1 MVHFLQNDWAEVLD
15 EEFEKPYYKELREF
29 LKHAYASERVYPP
42 MEDIY
47 NALRVTPY
55 ASTKVVILGQDPYH
69 GPGQAHGLSFSVRPG
84 VQPPP
89 SLLNIF
95 KEMESDIGCA
105 RPTHGCLLGWAEQGV
120 LLLNTTLTV
129 AQGATPATA
138 GKPSP
143 TPSSPSFLRA
153 RHPWSSSSGV
163 RTRKAKS
170 LSSTPIATI
179 SSKAHTQAHFLPAAD
194 FSAAVH
200 SPVPMPISSRTDS
213 ILLTGAACKRKDH
226 IEQRGPFF
234 IAVQYIYFCECS
246 SSSMRIFNGEMFRI
260 LVDGVTAY

>member
-105 RPTHGCLLGWAEQGV
+105 RPNHGCLLGWAEQGV

-129 AQGATPATA
+129 AQGRPKSHAGHGWETLTDTIIAKLSARQTPMVFILWGAHAQSKVALIDTHRHHII
-138 GKPSP
+138 KSPHPSP
-143 TPSSPSFLRA
+143 LSASRGFFGSRPFSRA
-153 RHPWSSSSGV
+153 NAYLIQDG
-163 RTRKAKS
+163 
-170 LSSTPIATI
+170 LDPIDWCR
-179 SSKAHTQAHFLPAAD
+179 L
-194 FSAAVH
+194 
-200 SPVPMPISSRTDS
+200 
-213 ILLTGAACKRKDH
+213 
-226 IEQRGPFF
+226 
-234 IAVQYIYFCECS
+234 
-246 SSSMRIFNGEMFRI
+246 
-260 LVDGVTAY
+260 

>member
-95 KEMESDIGCA
+95 KEMESDIGCV
-105 RPTHGCLLGWAEQGV
+105 RPNHGCLLGWAEQGV

-129 AQGATPATA
+129 AQGRPKSHAGHGWETLTDAIIAKLSARQTPMVFILWGAHAQSKVALIDTHRHHII
-138 GKPSP
+138 KSPHPSP
-143 TPSSPSFLRA
+143 LSASRGFFGSHPFSRA
-153 RHPWSSSSGV
+153 NAYLIQDG
-163 RTRKAKS
+163 
-170 LSSTPIATI
+170 LDPIDWCR
-179 SSKAHTQAHFLPAAD
+179 L
-194 FSAAVH
+194 
-200 SPVPMPISSRTDS
+200 
-213 ILLTGAACKRKDH
+213 
-226 IEQRGPFF
+226 
-234 IAVQYIYFCECS
+234 
-246 SSSMRIFNGEMFRI
+246 
-260 LVDGVTAY
+260 

>member
-105 RPTHGCLLGWAEQGV
+105 RPTHGCLLGWAVQGV

-129 AQGATPATA
+129 AQGRPKSHAGHGWETLTDAIIAKLSARQTPMVFILWGAHAQSKVALIDTHRHHII
-138 GKPSP
+138 KSPHPSP
-143 TPSSPSFLRA
+143 LSASRGFFGSRPFSRA
-153 RHPWSSSSGV
+153 NAYLIQDG
-163 RTRKAKS
+163 
-170 LSSTPIATI
+170 LDPIDWCR
-179 SSKAHTQAHFLPAAD
+179 L
-194 FSAAVH
+194 
-200 SPVPMPISSRTDS
+200 
-213 ILLTGAACKRKDH
+213 
-226 IEQRGPFF
+226 
-234 IAVQYIYFCECS
+234 
-246 SSSMRIFNGEMFRI
+246 
-260 LVDGVTAY
+260 

>member
-105 RPTHGCLLGWAEQGV
+105 RPNHGCLLGWAEQGV

-129 AQGATPATA
+129 AQGRPKSHSGHGWETLTDAIIAKLSARQTPMVFILWGAHAQSKVALIDTHRHHII
-138 GKPSP
+138 KSPHPSP
-143 TPSSPSFLRA
+143 LSASRGFFGSRPFSRA
-153 RHPWSSSSGV
+153 NAYLIQDG
-163 RTRKAKS
+163 
-170 LSSTPIATI
+170 LDPIDWCR
-179 SSKAHTQAHFLPAAD
+179 L
-194 FSAAVH
+194 
-200 SPVPMPISSRTDS
+200 
-213 ILLTGAACKRKDH
+213 
-226 IEQRGPFF
+226 
-234 IAVQYIYFCECS
+234 
-246 SSSMRIFNGEMFRI
+246 
-260 LVDGVTAY
+260 

>member
-95 KEMESDIGCA
+95 KEMESDIGCV
-105 RPTHGCLLGWAEQGV
+105 RPNHGCLLGWAEQGV
-120 LLLNTTLTV
+120 LLLNSTLTV
-129 AQGATPATA
+129 AQGRPKSHAGHGWETLTDAIIAKLSARQTPMVFILWGAHAQSKVALIDTHRHHII
-138 GKPSP
+138 KSPHPSP
-143 TPSSPSFLRA
+143 LSASRGFFGSRPFSRA
-153 RHPWSSSSGV
+153 NAYLIQDG
-163 RTRKAKS
+163 
-170 LSSTPIATI
+170 LDPIDWCR
-179 SSKAHTQAHFLPAAD
+179 L
-194 FSAAVH
+194 
-200 SPVPMPISSRTDS
+200 
-213 ILLTGAACKRKDH
+213 
-226 IEQRGPFF
+226 
-234 IAVQYIYFCECS
+234 
-246 SSSMRIFNGEMFRI
+246 
-260 LVDGVTAY
+260 

>member
-55 ASTKVVILGQDPYH
+55 ASAKVVILGQDPYH

-129 AQGATPATA
+129 AQGRPKSHAGHGWETLTDAIIAKLSARQTPMVFILWGAHAQSKVALIDTHRHHII
-138 GKPSP
+138 KSPHPSP
-143 TPSSPSFLRA
+143 LSASRGFFGSRPFSRA
-153 RHPWSSSSGV
+153 NAYLIQDG
-163 RTRKAKS
+163 
-170 LSSTPIATI
+170 LDPIDWCR
-179 SSKAHTQAHFLPAAD
+179 L
-194 FSAAVH
+194 
-200 SPVPMPISSRTDS
+200 
-213 ILLTGAACKRKDH
+213 
-226 IEQRGPFF
+226 
-234 IAVQYIYFCECS
+234 
-246 SSSMRIFNGEMFRI
+246 
-260 LVDGVTAY
+260 

>member
-95 KEMESDIGCA
+95 KEMESDIGCV

-129 AQGATPATA
+129 AQGRPKSHAGHGWETLTDAIIAKLSAHQTPMVFILWGAQARSKVTLIDTHRHHII
-138 GKPSP
+138 KSPHPSP
-143 TPSSPSFLRA
+143 LSASRGFFGSRPFSRA
-153 RHPWSSSSGV
+153 NAYLIQDG
-163 RTRKAKS
+163 
-170 LSSTPIATI
+170 LDPIDWCR
-179 SSKAHTQAHFLPAAD
+179 L
-194 FSAAVH
+194 
-200 SPVPMPISSRTDS
+200 
-213 ILLTGAACKRKDH
+213 
-226 IEQRGPFF
+226 
-234 IAVQYIYFCECS
+234 
-246 SSSMRIFNGEMFRI
+246 
-260 LVDGVTAY
+260 

>member
-15 EEFEKPYYKELREF
+15 EEFEKLYYKELREF

-105 RPTHGCLLGWAEQGV
+105 RPNHGCLLGWAEQGV

-129 AQGATPATA
+129 AQGRPKSHAGHGWETLTDAIIAKLSARQTPMVFILWGAHAQSKVALIDTHRHHII
-138 GKPSP
+138 KSPHPSP
-143 TPSSPSFLRA
+143 LSASRGFFGSRPFSRA
-153 RHPWSSSSGV
+153 NAYLIQDG
-163 RTRKAKS
+163 
-170 LSSTPIATI
+170 LDPIDWCR
-179 SSKAHTQAHFLPAAD
+179 L
-194 FSAAVH
+194 
-200 SPVPMPISSRTDS
+200 
-213 ILLTGAACKRKDH
+213 
-226 IEQRGPFF
+226 
-234 IAVQYIYFCECS
+234 
-246 SSSMRIFNGEMFRI
+246 
-260 LVDGVTAY
+260 

>member
-69 GPGQAHGLSFSVRPG
+69 GPGQAHGLSFSARPG

-95 KEMESDIGCA
+95 KEMESDIGCV
-105 RPTHGCLLGWAEQGV
+105 RPNHGCLLGWAEQGV

-129 AQGATPATA
+129 AQGRPKSHAGHGWETLTDAIIAKLSARQTPMVFILWGAHAQSKVALIDTHRHHII
-138 GKPSP
+138 KSPHPSP
-143 TPSSPSFLRA
+143 LSASRGFFGSRPFSRA
-153 RHPWSSSSGV
+153 NAYLIQDG
-163 RTRKAKS
+163 
-170 LSSTPIATI
+170 LDPIDWCR
-179 SSKAHTQAHFLPAAD
+179 L
-194 FSAAVH
+194 
-200 SPVPMPISSRTDS
+200 
-213 ILLTGAACKRKDH
+213 
-226 IEQRGPFF
+226 
-234 IAVQYIYFCECS
+234 
-246 SSSMRIFNGEMFRI
+246 
-260 LVDGVTAY
+260 

>member
-47 NALRVTPY
+47 NALRATPY

-105 RPTHGCLLGWAEQGV
+105 RPNHGCLLGWAEQGV

-129 AQGATPATA
+129 AQGRPKSHAGHGWETLTDAIIAKLSARQTPMVFILWGAHAQSKVALIDTHRHHII
-138 GKPSP
+138 KSPHPSP
-143 TPSSPSFLRA
+143 LSASRGFFGSRPFSRA
-153 RHPWSSSSGV
+153 NAYLIQDG
-163 RTRKAKS
+163 
-170 LSSTPIATI
+170 LDPIDWCR
-179 SSKAHTQAHFLPAAD
+179 L
-194 FSAAVH
+194 
-200 SPVPMPISSRTDS
+200 
-213 ILLTGAACKRKDH
+213 
-226 IEQRGPFF
+226 
-234 IAVQYIYFCECS
+234 
-246 SSSMRIFNGEMFRI
+246 
-260 LVDGVTAY
+260 

>member
-95 KEMESDIGCA
+95 KEMESDIGCV
-105 RPTHGCLLGWAEQGV
+105 RPNHGCLLGWAEQGV

-129 AQGATPATA
+129 AQGRPKSHAGHGWETLTDAIIAKLSVRQTPMVFILWGAHAQSKVALIDTHRHHII
-138 GKPSP
+138 KSPHPSP
-143 TPSSPSFLRA
+143 
-153 RHPWSSSSGV
+153 
-163 RTRKAKS
+163 
-170 LSSTPIATI
+170 LSASRGFFGSRP
-179 SSKAHTQAHFLPAAD
+179 F
-194 FSAAVH
+194 
-200 SPVPMPISSRTDS
+200 SRTNAYL
-213 ILLTGAACKRKDH
+213 I
-226 IEQRGPFF
+226 Q
-234 IAVQYIYFCECS
+234 
-246 SSSMRIFNGEMFRI
+246 
-260 LVDGVTAY
+260 DGLDPIDWCRL

>member
-95 KEMESDIGCA
+95 KEMESDVGCA
-105 RPTHGCLLGWAEQGV
+105 RPNHGCLLGWAEQGV

-129 AQGATPATA
+129 AQGRPKSHAGHGWETLTDAIIAKLSARQTPMVFILWGAHAQSKVTLIDTYRHHII
-138 GKPSP
+138 KSPHPSP
-143 TPSSPSFLRA
+143 LSASRGFFGSRPFSRA
-153 RHPWSSSSGV
+153 NAYLIQDG
-163 RTRKAKS
+163 
-170 LSSTPIATI
+170 LDPIDWCR
-179 SSKAHTQAHFLPAAD
+179 L
-194 FSAAVH
+194 
-200 SPVPMPISSRTDS
+200 
-213 ILLTGAACKRKDH
+213 
-226 IEQRGPFF
+226 
-234 IAVQYIYFCECS
+234 
-246 SSSMRIFNGEMFRI
+246 
-260 LVDGVTAY
+260 

>member
-95 KEMESDIGCA
+95 KEMESDIGCV
-105 RPTHGCLLGWAEQGV
+105 RPNHGCLLGWAEQGV

-129 AQGATPATA
+129 AQGRPKSHAGHGWETLTDAIIAKLSARQTPMVFILWGAHAQSKVTLIDTYRHHII
-138 GKPSP
+138 KSPHPSP
-143 TPSSPSFLRA
+143 LSASRGFFGSRPFSRA
-153 RHPWSSSSGV
+153 NAYLIQDG
-163 RTRKAKS
+163 
-170 LSSTPIATI
+170 LDPIDWCR
-179 SSKAHTQAHFLPAAD
+179 L
-194 FSAAVH
+194 
-200 SPVPMPISSRTDS
+200 
-213 ILLTGAACKRKDH
+213 
-226 IEQRGPFF
+226 
-234 IAVQYIYFCECS
+234 
-246 SSSMRIFNGEMFRI
+246 
-260 LVDGVTAY
+260 

>member
-89 SLLNIF
+89 SRLNIF

-105 RPTHGCLLGWAEQGV
+105 RPHPGCLLGWAEQGV

-129 AQGATPATA
+129 AQGRPKSHAGHGWETLTDAIIAKLSARQTPMVFILWGAHAQSKVALIDTHRHHII
-138 GKPSP
+138 KSPHPSP
-143 TPSSPSFLRA
+143 LSASRGFFGSRPFSRA
-153 RHPWSSSSGV
+153 NAYLIQDG
-163 RTRKAKS
+163 
-170 LSSTPIATI
+170 LDPIDWCR
-179 SSKAHTQAHFLPAAD
+179 L
-194 FSAAVH
+194 
-200 SPVPMPISSRTDS
+200 
-213 ILLTGAACKRKDH
+213 
-226 IEQRGPFF
+226 
-234 IAVQYIYFCECS
+234 
-246 SSSMRIFNGEMFRI
+246 
-260 LVDGVTAY
+260 

>member
-95 KEMESDIGCA
+95 KEMESDIGCV
-105 RPTHGCLLGWAEQGV
+105 RPNHGCLLGWAEQGV

-129 AQGATPATA
+129 AQGRPKSHAGHGWETLTDAIIAKLSARQTPMFFILWGAHAQSKVALIDTHRHHII
-138 GKPSP
+138 KSPHPSP
-143 TPSSPSFLRA
+143 
-153 RHPWSSSSGV
+153 
-163 RTRKAKS
+163 
-170 LSSTPIATI
+170 LSASRGFFGSRP
-179 SSKAHTQAHFLPAAD
+179 F
-194 FSAAVH
+194 
-200 SPVPMPISSRTDS
+200 SRTNAYL
-213 ILLTGAACKRKDH
+213 I
-226 IEQRGPFF
+226 Q
-234 IAVQYIYFCECS
+234 
-246 SSSMRIFNGEMFRI
+246 
-260 LVDGVTAY
+260 DGLDPIDWCRL

>member
-15 EEFEKPYYKELREF
+15 EEFEKPYYKELLEF

-120 LLLNTTLTV
+120 LLLNITLTV
-129 AQGATPATA
+129 AQGRPKSHAGHGWETLTDAIIAKLSVRQTPMVFILWGAHAQSKVALIDTHRHHII
-138 GKPSP
+138 KSPHPSP
-143 TPSSPSFLRA
+143 LSASRGFFGSRPFSRA
-153 RHPWSSSSGV
+153 NAYLIQDG
-163 RTRKAKS
+163 
-170 LSSTPIATI
+170 LDPIDWCR
-179 SSKAHTQAHFLPAAD
+179 L
-194 FSAAVH
+194 
-200 SPVPMPISSRTDS
+200 
-213 ILLTGAACKRKDH
+213 
-226 IEQRGPFF
+226 
-234 IAVQYIYFCECS
+234 
-246 SSSMRIFNGEMFRI
+246 
-260 LVDGVTAY
+260 

>member
-69 GPGQAHGLSFSVRPG
+69 GPGQAHGLSFSVHPG

-95 KEMESDIGCA
+95 KEMESDIGCV
-105 RPTHGCLLGWAEQGV
+105 RPNHGCLLGWAEQGV

-129 AQGATPATA
+129 AQGRPKSHAGHGWETLTDAIIAKLSARQTPMVFILWGAHAQSKVALIDTHRHHII
-138 GKPSP
+138 KSPHPSP
-143 TPSSPSFLRA
+143 LSASRGFFGSRPFSRA
-153 RHPWSSSSGV
+153 NAYLIQDG
-163 RTRKAKS
+163 
-170 LSSTPIATI
+170 LDPIDWCR
-179 SSKAHTQAHFLPAAD
+179 L
-194 FSAAVH
+194 
-200 SPVPMPISSRTDS
+200 
-213 ILLTGAACKRKDH
+213 
-226 IEQRGPFF
+226 
-234 IAVQYIYFCECS
+234 
-246 SSSMRIFNGEMFRI
+246 
-260 LVDGVTAY
+260 

>member
-105 RPTHGCLLGWAEQGV
+105 RPTHGCLLGGAEQGV

-129 AQGATPATA
+129 AQGRPKSHAGHGWETLTDAIIAKLSARQTPMVFILWGAHAQSKVALIDTHRHHII
-138 GKPSP
+138 KSPHPSP
-143 TPSSPSFLRA
+143 LSASRGFFGSRPFSRA
-153 RHPWSSSSGV
+153 NAYLIQDG
-163 RTRKAKS
+163 
-170 LSSTPIATI
+170 LDPIDWCR
-179 SSKAHTQAHFLPAAD
+179 L
-194 FSAAVH
+194 
-200 SPVPMPISSRTDS
+200 
-213 ILLTGAACKRKDH
+213 
-226 IEQRGPFF
+226 
-234 IAVQYIYFCECS
+234 
-246 SSSMRIFNGEMFRI
+246 
-260 LVDGVTAY
+260 

>member
-129 AQGATPATA
+129 AQGRPKSHAGHGWETLTDAIIAKLSARQTPMVFILWGAHAQSKVALIDTHRHHII
-138 GKPSP
+138 KSPHPSP
-143 TPSSPSFLRA
+143 LSAIRGFFGSRPFSRA
-153 RHPWSSSSGV
+153 
-163 RTRKAKS
+163 
-170 LSSTPIATI
+170 
-179 SSKAHTQAHFLPAAD
+179 
-194 FSAAVH
+194 
-200 SPVPMPISSRTDS
+200 
-213 ILLTGAACKRKDH
+213 
-226 IEQRGPFF
+226 
-234 IAVQYIYFCECS
+234 
-246 SSSMRIFNGEMFRI
+246 N
-260 LVDGVTAY
+260 AYLIQD

>member
-84 VQPPP
+84 VLPPP

-105 RPTHGCLLGWAEQGV
+105 RPNHGCLLGWAEQGV

-129 AQGATPATA
+129 AQGRPKSHA
-138 GKPSP
+138 GHGWETLTDAIIGKLSAREQPMVFILWGAHAQSKVALIDTHRHHIIKSPHPSP
-143 TPSSPSFLRA
+143 LSASRGFFGSRPFSRA
-153 RHPWSSSSGV
+153 NAYLIQDG
-163 RTRKAKS
+163 
-170 LSSTPIATI
+170 LDPIDWCR
-179 SSKAHTQAHFLPAAD
+179 L
-194 FSAAVH
+194 
-200 SPVPMPISSRTDS
+200 
-213 ILLTGAACKRKDH
+213 
-226 IEQRGPFF
+226 
-234 IAVQYIYFCECS
+234 
-246 SSSMRIFNGEMFRI
+246 
-260 LVDGVTAY
+260 

>member
-129 AQGATPATA
+129 AQGRPKSHAGHGWETLTDAIIAKLSARQTPMVFILWGAHAQSKVALIDTHRHHII
-138 GKPSP
+138 KSPHPSP
-143 TPSSPSFLRA
+143 LSASRGFFGSRPFSRA
-153 RHPWSSSSGV
+153 NAYLIQDG
-163 RTRKAKS
+163 
-170 LSSTPIATI
+170 LDPIDWCG
-179 SSKAHTQAHFLPAAD
+179 L
-194 FSAAVH
+194 
-200 SPVPMPISSRTDS
+200 
-213 ILLTGAACKRKDH
+213 
-226 IEQRGPFF
+226 
-234 IAVQYIYFCECS
+234 
-246 SSSMRIFNGEMFRI
+246 
-260 LVDGVTAY
+260 

>member
-47 NALRVTPY
+47 NALRATPY

-95 KEMESDIGCA
+95 KEMESDIGCV
-105 RPTHGCLLGWAEQGV
+105 RPNHGCLLGWAEQGV

-129 AQGATPATA
+129 AQGRPKSHAGHGWETLTDAIIAKLSARQTPMVFILWGTHAQSKVTLIDTHRHHII
-138 GKPSP
+138 KSPHPSP
-143 TPSSPSFLRA
+143 LSASRGFFGSRPFSRA
-153 RHPWSSSSGV
+153 NAYLIQDG
-163 RTRKAKS
+163 
-170 LSSTPIATI
+170 LDPIDWCR
-179 SSKAHTQAHFLPAAD
+179 L
-194 FSAAVH
+194 
-200 SPVPMPISSRTDS
+200 
-213 ILLTGAACKRKDH
+213 
-226 IEQRGPFF
+226 
-234 IAVQYIYFCECS
+234 
-246 SSSMRIFNGEMFRI
+246 
-260 LVDGVTAY
+260 

>member
-105 RPTHGCLLGWAEQGV
+105 RPNHGCLLDWAEQGV

-129 AQGATPATA
+129 AQGRPKSHAGHGWETLTDAIIAKLSARQTPMVFILWGAHAQSKVALIDTHRHHII
-138 GKPSP
+138 KSPHPSP
-143 TPSSPSFLRA
+143 LSASRGFFGSRPFSRA
-153 RHPWSSSSGV
+153 NAYLIQDG
-163 RTRKAKS
+163 
-170 LSSTPIATI
+170 LDPIDWCR
-179 SSKAHTQAHFLPAAD
+179 L
-194 FSAAVH
+194 
-200 SPVPMPISSRTDS
+200 
-213 ILLTGAACKRKDH
+213 
-226 IEQRGPFF
+226 
-234 IAVQYIYFCECS
+234 
-246 SSSMRIFNGEMFRI
+246 
-260 LVDGVTAY
+260 

>member
-105 RPTHGCLLGWAEQGV
+105 RPNHGCLLGWAEQGV

-129 AQGATPATA
+129 AQGRPKSHAGHGWETLTDAIIAKLSARQTPVVFILWGAHAQSKVTLIDTYRHHII
-138 GKPSP
+138 KSPHPSP
-143 TPSSPSFLRA
+143 LSASRGFFGSRPFSRA
-153 RHPWSSSSGV
+153 NAYLIQDG
-163 RTRKAKS
+163 
-170 LSSTPIATI
+170 LDPIDWCR
-179 SSKAHTQAHFLPAAD
+179 L
-194 FSAAVH
+194 
-200 SPVPMPISSRTDS
+200 
-213 ILLTGAACKRKDH
+213 
-226 IEQRGPFF
+226 
-234 IAVQYIYFCECS
+234 
-246 SSSMRIFNGEMFRI
+246 
-260 LVDGVTAY
+260 